1 LAAPHNNLG
10 SLYLAQGRIAEAV
23 EALDEASR
31 LEPQGSHIQYNLALA
46 RLRAGDRE
54 GAAEALRRA
63 IHLRGV
69 FPEAQAALDRLSTE
83 PARAR

>member
-1 LAAPHNNLG
+1 MRP
-10 SLYLAQGRIAEAV
+10 R
-23 EALDEASR
+23 ASR
-31 LEPQGSHIQYNLALA
+31 LEPQGSHIQYNPALA

-63 IHLRGV
+63 IHLGGV
-69 FPEAQAALDRLSTE
+69 FPEAQAALDRLSTA